1 VLRGTLWPFR
11 IFVCYRREDSAAEA
25 GGLYSDLASKFGAKK
40 VFFDVDANIPLASN
54 FEEHISKFIGQ
65 SDAFVAVIGEHWL
78 VDKSGRRRLDNEDD
92 YVRREIEM
100 ALDRGVPVFQAY
112 VQSPDAP
119 PESDLPES
127 LKQLAKLE
135 GQPLI
140 HRSWRQDTRKLIHEL
155 KGVRTRKFRYS
166 RRWFAVFGSVAVVA
180 VLSAI
185 AIAAPVVM
193 RDGGSGG
200 QTSGSGGQTTTTP
213 LFEDNFSS
221 QEQDWRDVAEQT
233 GGSYVDGAYLIEA
246 EKIDPQEENRVG
258 VIVSPANAPT
268 AENVRID
275 VEAGVTGGTAVTSG
289 AGYAYGIVCRASE
302 DLDDLYRFTYWPG
315 GPSVHI
321 HRRLDGVWTGL
332 KEKNLR
338 DVGHA
343 PEQQAELQAQCV
355 TTPEGAV
362 ELEFVVNG
370 ERTTKTDFEALE
382 AGAVGLTA
390 LLGPKTALGETLE
403 VQFDDFAVNEVEAP
417 KR

>member
-1 VLRGTLWPFR
+1 MLRGTLWPFR

-25 GGLYSDLASKFGAKK
+25 GRLYSDLASKFGAKK

-54 FEEHISKFIGQ
+54 FEEHINKFIGQ

-78 VDKSGRRRLDNEDD
+78 EDKSGRRRLDNEDD

-100 ALDRGVPVFQAY
+100 ALDRGLPVFQAY
-112 VQSPDAP
+112 VQSADAP

-140 HRSWRQDTRKLIHEL
+140 HRSWRQDSRKLIHEL

-185 AIAAPVVM
+185 AIAAPVFM

-221 QEQDWRDVAEQT
+221 QGQGWRDVAEEQT
-233 GGSYVDGAYLIEA
+233 GGNYVDGAYLIDA
-246 EKIDPQEENRVG
+246 EKIDPQESNRVG
-258 VIVSPANAPT
+258 VIVSPANGPT

-275 VEAGVTGGTAVTSG
+275 VQVVETGGTAVSNG
-289 AGYAYGIVCRASE
+289 KGYAYGIVCRASE
-302 DLDDLYRFTYWPG
+302 DLDDFYRFTYWPG

-321 HRRLDGVWTGL
+321 HRRLDGVWTPL
-332 KEKNLR
+332 KENDDLR
-338 DVGHA
+338 DVGDA
-343 PEQQAELQAQCV
+343 PELQAQCV

-362 ELEFVVNG
+362 DLEFVVNG
-370 ERTTKTDFEALE
+370 ERTTATDNEALE
-382 AGAVGLTA
+382 AGAVGLNA
-390 LLGPKTALGETLE
+390 LLGPRTALGETLE
-403 VQFDDFAVNEVEAP
+403 VQFDNFVVNELEAP